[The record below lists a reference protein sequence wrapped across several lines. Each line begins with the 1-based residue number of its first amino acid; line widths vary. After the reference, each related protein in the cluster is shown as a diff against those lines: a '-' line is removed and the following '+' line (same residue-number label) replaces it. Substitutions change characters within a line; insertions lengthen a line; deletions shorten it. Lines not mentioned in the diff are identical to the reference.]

1 MLFFYTK
8 KESFIL
14 TIQYQLILI
23 AISLLLEVKE
33 TKSPPKKTFK
43 IVLFKSLEL
52 NVYLPSWKILNLT
65 TDG

>member
-14 TIQYQLILI
+14 TNQYQLILI

-33 TKSPPKKTFK
+33 TTSPPKKTFK

-52 NVYLPSWKILNLT
+52 NVYLLSWKILNLT

>member
-1 MLFFYTK
+1 M
-8 KESFIL
+8 

-33 TKSPPKKTFK
+33 TTSPPKKTFK

-52 NVYLPSWKILNLT
+52 NVYLLSWKILNLT